1 MKKAAPDKLQ
11 PPRSAR
17 LVQWIV
23 LLPRLTRI
31 VLAAVFA
38 LALTLAITPIVD
50 DFYLANFY
58 DFSTRVAPSLVST
71 GIGLV
76 FYFVGWR
83 LIIGYAGET
92 PSTRTAIL
100 WYFILGVLACVVVIV
115 LVVLGAVSGTLG

>member
-17 LVQWIV
+17 LIQWIV

-50 DFYLANFY
+50 DFYLANLY